1 VDRLQAMRVFLTV
14 VDRGSLS
21 SAASALELSLP
32 TVSRILARLERELGV
47 RLVARTTRGL
57 SQTDGGR
64 LYYERCRRIFE
75 ELREAESAVQDH
87 SRLPTGE
94 LRVTA
99 PVTFGRYHVAPAL
112 TEFLE
117 RYPRVSL
124 YLSLS
129 DHCESLS
136 DQRLDLAIRVA
147 VLHDQNL
154 TAARLGYVQ
163 RAVVGSPEYF
173 KSHPAP
179 THPRELRRHNCLHF
193 THYLRADDWGFQEQ
207 GRPQAMKVRGRL
219 RTNNQEALLDAV
231 LAGTGLAV
239 LPVWLVKDA
248 LDEGRLVRV
257 LAEFERPRT
266 PVHAVLPTRGPPPH
280 KVHAFIEFISARFRE
295 RGILSPERLVSAEKW
310 SLR

>member
-21 SAASALELSLP
+21 SAASALGLSLP
-32 TVSRILARLERELGV
+32 TVSRILAKLERELGV

-75 ELREAESAVQDH
+75 QLREADAAVQDH
-87 SRLPTGE
+87 SKLPTGE

-117 RYPRVSL
+117 RHPRVSL

-173 KSHPAP
+173 NSHPAP
-179 THPRELRRHNCLHF
+179 THPRDLRRHNCLHF

-207 GRPQAMKVRGRL
+207 GRPQVVKVRGRL

-248 LDEGRLVRV
+248 LDEGRLLRV

-266 PVHAVLPTRGPPPH
+266 PVNAVLPARGPPPH
-280 KVHAFIEFISARFRE
+280 KVQAFIEFISARFRE
-295 RGILSPERLVSAEKW
+295 RGILSPERLVSLEKW
-310 SLR
+310 SSR